1 MRALLAS
8 LLLLLPLAAHAQATR
23 MGDPNL
29 EGALV
34 VPTTPAPRAAPAPAP
49 TPQRPAVFGGF
60 KPLSI
65 DAPKIGELFTVRNAA
80 LDQAS
85 ARAFGTDRWA
95 YAVYTPG
102 GPQPA
107 GSQAL
112 VVMLPQGAN
121 PAQAMES
128 LDLRAAARTGG
139 WRLIALPTPAVPPR
153 PTSGTARDMANAQD
167 ARDGYATAM
176 DRLLASVLGNEG
188 TFQPPALVAMEGTGE
203 SLLALLCARTTRAPQ
218 PSHAVVMGGALDA
231 QSAATCQPSRV
242 PALLVA
248 RSTSDTA
255 LPYGGGEQPPGPTT
269 GTGTQVLSA
278 AVTRGLWAVLAR
290 CGTEP
295 PTLTWLPSGRGRL
308 ALETHTTCRA
318 GGPVSL
324 LSALD
329 GAQLPAEEELAQLV
343 GSFVNG
349 GR

>member
-8 LLLLLPLAAHAQATR
+8 LLLLIPLAAHAQATR
-23 MGDPNL
+23 LGDPNL
-29 EGALV
+29 DGALI

-60 KPLSI
+60 KPLALQ
-65 DAPKIGELFTVRNAA
+65 APSVSELFTVRRAP
-80 LDQAS
+80 LDAAS
-85 ARAFGTDRWA
+85 ARAFGADRWG

-107 GSQAL
+107 GSRAL
-112 VVMLPQGAN
+112 VVMLPPGAN

-128 LDLRAAARTGG
+128 LDLRAAAREGG
-139 WRLIALPTPAVPPR
+139 WRLLALPTPAVPAR
-153 PTSGTARDMANAQD
+153 PTQGTAQELANAQD

-176 DRLLASVLGNEG
+176 DRLLAAVLSNEN
-188 TFQPPALVAMEGTGE
+188 TFQPPALIAIEGTGD
-203 SLLALLCARTTRAPQ
+203 SLLALLCARTSRAPQ
-218 PSHAVVMGGALDA
+218 ASHAVVMGGALDA
-231 QSAATCQPSRV
+231 AAAASCQPSRV

-255 LPYGGGEQPPGPTT
+255 LPYGGGTQPPGPTT
-269 GTGTQVLSA
+269 GTGAQVLSA
-278 AVTRGLWAVLAR
+278 AVTRGLWAALAR
-290 CGTEP
+290 CGTEA
-295 PTLTWLPSGRGRL
+295 PTLTWLPANRGRL

-329 GAQLPAEEELAQLV
+329 GAQLPAEAELAQLV
-343 GSFVNG
+343 AGFVNG